1 MCNIAVE
8 ICEQIVLSSTRASKM
23 CLCMCLTERHGAH
36 VYYIRCSYV
45 LELYVLHGDYSNK
58 HKLGKRMCCGG
69 ACKVYSSPKYENQ
82 YLLISM
88 PFQTGMTFFHLWC
101 SENINWGYFASW
113 GMQEWDL
120 GEERRSYKFWME
132 WQECKKN
139 NDWIFIADVNC
150 NDYEGVFW
158 AA

>member
-101 SENINWGYFASW
+101 SEKHQLRVFCFMRNA
-113 GMQEWDL
+113 GMRF
-120 GEERRSYKFWME
+120 GRRKAVIQILNGMT
-132 WQECKKN
+132 
-139 NDWIFIADVNC
+139 
-150 NDYEGVFW
+150 GV
-158 AA
+158 